1 MECVYLQA
9 LILFDDYLRRMY
21 FSHSFKT
28 LIVSCPGCGIATLS
42 VFFDEIGSLIS
53 WMLYALTWIPM

>member
-28 LIVSCPGCGIATLS
+28 LS